1 MQKQNKNGWYL
12 KPKLKLAEVSEYE
25 AIHIQ
30 KLSFEYLHFF
40 SFVIIQMV

>member
-1 MQKQNKNGWYL
+1 MQKHDINCWYL

-30 KLSFEYLHFF
+30 ELSFRYLHFF
-40 SFVIIQMV
+40 AFVIIQMV